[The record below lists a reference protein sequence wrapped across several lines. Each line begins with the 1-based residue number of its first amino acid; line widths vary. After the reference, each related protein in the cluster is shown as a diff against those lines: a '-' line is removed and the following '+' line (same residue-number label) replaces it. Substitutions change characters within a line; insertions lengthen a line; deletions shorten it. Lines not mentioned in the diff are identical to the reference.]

1 MSKHSSKMFA
11 NDYLVLE
18 GEGSF
23 GGPITVKTG
32 NKKTRK
38 ETIEKIR
45 SDLREWSEKFPYL
58 KNEDTKIDLAIVVY
72 RYPSYM
78 RRQDV
83 DNVAKL
89 VLDAL
94 KGCLFADDSQI
105 VRLLVYKLDAALI
118 EGYDT
123 ESLVISFR
131 KHNPKK
137 EMVLVNKKVLS

>member
-1 MSKHSSKMFA
+1 MFA

-32 NKKTRK
+32 NTKTRK

-94 KGCLFADDSQI
+94 KGCLFTDDSQI